1 MSTFTQRRVVITG
14 LGLISPLGNTP
25 DAFWSALTAGQ
36 SGIRALEQLPGQLLA
51 MPWAAEARDFT
62 GDIADFGP
70 LEKEQTR
77 SIRKGIKVM
86 CREIQMGVAA
96 AQRALMDAG
105 LKPGGYD
112 VDRTGVVF
120 GSDYILSGPD
130 EFVDAMVNCR
140 DANKRFDYDRWAEQG
155 IPRITPLWLLKYLPN
170 MPASH
175 IAIYNDLRGPSN
187 SLTMREASA
196 NSAIGEASQLIA
208 RGSADTIIAGA
219 TGTRVHP
226 LRTLHVVLQEE
237 IATGGDDPSKVCR
250 PFDKHRAGMVLGEGA
265 GAVILESLDSAVARG
280 ARILAEVI
288 GSGSSAVM
296 TKDGVGNL
304 RAATQIALKQ
314 TLRSARLDP
323 GAVGHVHAHGISTS
337 RSDAEEA
344 LAIDE
349 LFGARRTPVP
359 VTAVKSYLGNAGAA
373 CGVIEL
379 IASVLAMQHDKL
391 FPVLNYET
399 PDPACPI
406 AVVSS
411 WDVSPGNTFVSVNVT
426 PLGQASALAVGRYEA
441 NQRPPAELVD

>member
-1 MSTFTQRRVVITG
+1 MSTISQRRVVITG
-14 LGLISPLGNTP
+14 LGLISPLGITT

-36 SGIRALEQLPGQLLA
+36 SGVRALEQLPAQLLA

-62 GDIADFGP
+62 GDIEDFGP
-70 LEKEQTR
+70 LEKEQLR

-96 AQRALMDAG
+96 AQRALVDAG
-105 LKPGGYD
+105 LKPGDYD

-120 GSDYILSGPD
+120 GSDYILSGPG
-130 EFVDAMVNCR
+130 EFIDAIANCR
-140 DANKRFDYDRWAEQG
+140 DAHKRFDYDQWAEQG

-208 RGSADTIIAGA
+208 RGSADTIVAGA

-250 PFDKHRAGMVLGEGA
+250 PFDKRRAGMVLGEGA
-265 GAVILESLDSAVARG
+265 GAIVLESLASAQARG

-288 GSGSSAVM
+288 GSGSSTVM
-296 TKDGVGNL
+296 NARGVGDL
-304 RAATQIALKQ
+304 RAATRITLRQ
-314 TLRSARLDP
+314 TLRSARLDAE
-323 GAVGHVHAHGISTS
+323 AVGHIHAHGLSTS

-344 LAIDE
+344 QAIDE
-349 LFGARRTPVP
+349 VFGRRATPVP

-373 CGVIEL
+373 CGVMEL
-379 IASVLAMQHDKL
+379 IASVLAMQHGKL

-399 PDPACPI
+399 PDPQCPI
-406 AVVSS
+406 QVVSS
-411 WDVSPGNTFVSVNVT
+411 WDVPPGDSFVSVNVT
-426 PLGQASALAVGRYEA
+426 PLGQASALAVGRCEA
-441 NQRPPAELVD
+441 A